1 MVIAAVALTVA
12 IDLKRSGTY
21 RPGFVKT
28 LFQFFAASLVNR
40 HSSVLWVLPT
50 VLICTG
56 MWSCHAAGGFIFT
69 ATLIT
74 SGYAIILTN
83 MGSLELCFRTTTFC
97 VWLSYQGCNGSLN
110 VIEAR
115 FRSIFLRGVSKREHD
130 WA

>member
-1 MVIAAVALTVA
+1 MVTTAVVLTAA

-21 RPGFVKT
+21 RPGFVRT
-28 LFQFFAASLVNR
+28 LSRFFAASLANR
-40 HSSVLWVLPT
+40 HSLVVWVPPT
-50 VLICTG
+50 VFICAG
-56 MWSCHAAGGFIFT
+56 MWSCHAAGGFTLI

-83 MGSLELCFRTTTFC
+83 MGSLELCFRATTFC
-97 VWLSYQGCNGSLN
+97 VWLPYQGGNGSLN

-115 FRSIFLRGVSKREHD
+115 FQSICLRGVQA